1 MLDNIAMTNNQD
13 DKRSEWL
20 HSVTAGDSINKI
32 SQLTRIPYATIYRRF
47 DKGGIETDEIIA
59 VARGYNINPVEAL
72 VKCGI
77 ITEEEAA
84 GVTGAEA
91 LRLCSIQDIAAEIV
105 RRNTAGIDQGTINK
119 PIDEAAQK

>member
-1 MLDNIAMTNNQD
+1 MTNNQN

-20 HSVTAGDSINKI
+20 RSVTTGDSINKI
-32 SQLTRIPYATIYRRF
+32 SQLTHIPYATIYRRF

-77 ITEEEAA
+77 ITEEEA
-84 GVTGAEA
+84 